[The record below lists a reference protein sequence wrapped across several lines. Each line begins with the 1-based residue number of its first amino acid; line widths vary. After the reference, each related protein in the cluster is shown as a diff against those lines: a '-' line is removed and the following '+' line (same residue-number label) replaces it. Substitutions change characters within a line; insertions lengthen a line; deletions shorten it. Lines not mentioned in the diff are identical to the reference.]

1 MTGALGAVL
10 AAARDRADLVRDVRR
25 DLHRIPE
32 LAFQEAQTTR
42 YVEAFLE
49 ARGIAF
55 ERFPWGT
62 GGVAV
67 LGRGDGGVLLRA
79 DLDGLPLD
87 EETRVPFRS
96 RRPGCMHA
104 CGHDAHAAML
114 LAAADALAAGAVPL
128 PGRAVLVFQPA
139 EEGFGGARRMLD
151 AGLLERHP
159 VAAAVAVHV
168 WPGLATG
175 RVGIGSGPLL
185 ASMDRVRLVFSG
197 RGGHGAFPHACVDPV
212 VMAAEG
218 VLALQTL
225 VSRRVDPRSPAVLT
239 VGAIRGG
246 AAANVIPEEVEL
258 LATVRAFEGR
268 VRDALLGGM
277 ERIGRGIAAAHGGGF
292 GMELQE
298 HYPVTAGDP
307 GAAERLRAAVAAV
320 LGEGVLAPPEPTL
333 GAEDMGMILERVPGC
348 FVQLGASP
356 DPTRAEPL
364 HSPRFDLDEE
374 CLPVGVAVLLAAAAA
389 LLPGA

>member
-1 MTGALGAVL
+1 MTGVL
-10 AAARDRADLVRDVRR
+10 EAARDRADLVREVRR

-32 LAFQEAQTTR
+32 LAFQESETTR

-49 ARGIAF
+49 ARGIRF

-67 LGRGDGGVLLRA
+67 LGRGDRGILLRA
-79 DLDGLPLD
+79 DLDGLPVE

-96 RRPGCMHA
+96 RHPGRMHA

-139 EEGFGGARRMLD
+139 EEGFGGMRRALD

-159 VAAAVAVHV
+159 AGAAVALHV

-175 RVGIGSGPLL
+175 RVGIGGGPLM
-185 ASMDRVRLVFSG
+185 ASMDRVRLVFRG

-258 LATVRAFEGR
+258 LATVRAFRPEARGA
-268 VRDALLGGM
+268 VLEGM
-277 ERIGRGIAAAHGGGF
+277 ERIGRGIASAHGGRF

-298 HYPVTAGDP
+298 HYPVTASDP
-307 GAAERLRAAVAAV
+307 GAAERLRAALAGV
-320 LGEGVLAPPEPTL
+320 LGDEALAPPEPTL
-333 GAEDMGMILERVPGC
+333 GAEDMGMVLERVPGC
-348 FVQLGASP
+348 YVQLGASP
-356 DPTRAEPL
+356 DPSRAAPL
-364 HSPRFDLDEE
+364 HSSRFDLDEE
-374 CLPVGVAVLLAAAAA
+374 CLPVGVTVLLSAVSA
-389 LLPGA
+389 LLPDA